1 MSSGILKMDDKT
13 FKTLRDFIYEKS
25 GIYFSDQKKYLM
37 ETKIMER
44 IKERG
49 FRDFNE
55 YAYFLM
61 YSKDYKDE
69 LKYLFNAIT
78 INETSFFRNKPQIEA
93 FRNNILPEL
102 ISLPDRGT
110 FKTITIL
117 SAGCSTGE
125 EPYTLAMVCK
135 EFITTK
141 APGWNVMIEAGDLS
155 EAALMQARDGI
166 YNAYTLRNVP
176 PSYLQ
181 KYFVK
186 EGENYRIKDEIK
198 KMVRF
203 YPLNLTDDTQMR
215 RITKKDVIFCRNV
228 MIYFDESVKKKVVN
242 YFYDILKLNGYLII
256 GHSESLHNITRA
268 FKIVHFPGALAYKK
282 E

>member
-1 MSSGILKMDDKT
+1 MPITAKMDDKT

-37 ETKIMER
+37 ETKILER

-61 YSKDYKDE
+61 YSKDYKEE

-93 FRNNILPEL
+93 FRNHILPEL
-102 ISLPDRGT
+102 ISLPDRQT

-125 EPYTLAMVCK
+125 EPYTLAIVCK
-135 EFITTK
+135 EFIETK
-141 APGWNVMIEAGDLS
+141 AKDWRVMIEAGDLS
-155 EAALMQARDGI
+155 EAALAQAREGL
-166 YNAYTLRNVP
+166 YSAYTLRNVP
-176 PSYLQ
+176 PSYLE

-186 EGENYRIKDEIK
+186 EGENYRVKDEIK
-198 KMVRF
+198 RMVRF
-203 YPLNLTDDTQMR
+203 YHLNLTDDSQMR

-228 MIYFDESVKKKVVN
+228 MIYFDDAVKKKVVN
-242 YFYDILKLNGYLII
+242 YFYDILKVGGYLII

>member
-1 MSSGILKMDDKT
+1 MTTTIEMDDRT
-13 FKTLRDFIYEKS
+13 FKALRDFIYEKS

-37 ETKIMER
+37 ETKILER

-61 YSKDYKDE
+61 YSKDYKEE

-78 INETSFFRNKPQIEA
+78 INETSFFRNRPQIDA
-93 FRNNILPEL
+93 LKNNILPEL
-102 ISLPDRGT
+102 ISLPDRQT

-135 EFITTK
+135 EFINAK
-141 APGWNVMIEAGDLS
+141 AKDWRVMVEAGDLS
-155 EAALMQARDGI
+155 EAALAQAREGV
-166 YNAYTLRNVP
+166 YNSYALRNVP
-176 PSYLQ
+176 PQYLE
-181 KYFVK
+181 KYFIR
-186 EGENYRIKDEIK
+186 EGDNYRVKDEIK

-228 MIYFDESVKKKVVN
+228 MIYFDDAVKKKVVN
-242 YFYDILKLNGYLII
+242 HFYDVLKVSGYLII

>member
-1 MSSGILKMDDKT
+1 MTTTLKMDDKT
-13 FKTLRDFIYEKS
+13 FKALRNFIYEKS
-25 GIYFSDQKKYLM
+25 GIYFTDQKKYLM
-37 ETKIMER
+37 EAKILER
-44 IKERG
+44 IRERG

-61 YSKDYKDE
+61 YSKDYKEE

-78 INETSFFRNKPQIEA
+78 INETSFFRNRPQIDA
-93 FRNNILPEL
+93 FYKSILPEL
-102 ISLPDRGT
+102 ITLSDRQT

-125 EPYTLAMVCK
+125 EPYTLAMVSK
-135 EFITTK
+135 EFIETK
-141 APGWNVMIEAGDLS
+141 AKDWRVMIEAGDLS
-155 EAALMQARDGI
+155 EAALAQAREGI
-166 YNAYTLRNVP
+166 YNSYALRNVP
-176 PSYLQ
+176 PYYLE

-186 EGENYRIKDEIK
+186 EGENYRVKDEIK

-203 YPLNLTDDTQMR
+203 YHLNLTDETQMR

-228 MIYFDESVKKKVVN
+228 MIYFDDAVKKKVVN
-242 YFYDILKLNGYLII
+242 YFYDILKIGGYLII